1 MSLTYVIKSYE
12 TDFEDSSKTRVGFF
26 VTDAQGN
33 KLAIDKVVTTGS
45 KSKQTI
51 VTEAS
56 NAAQDE
62 INDWASQF
70 EVVGKTWNP
79 DTNSIEN

>member
-33 KLAIDKVVTTGS
+33 KLAVDKVVTTGS
-45 KSKQTI
+45 KSKNDIVSEAFDLAKDTI
-51 VTEAS
+51 D
-56 NAAQDE
+56 N
-62 INDWASQF
+62 WASQF
-70 EVVGKTWNP
+70 ELVGKNFNP
-79 DTNSIEN
+79 DTKEVE

>member
-33 KLAIDKVVTTGS
+33 KLAVDKVVTTGS
-45 KSKQTI
+45 KSKNNIISEAFDLAKDTI
-51 VTEAS
+51 DS
-56 NAAQDE
+56 C
-62 INDWASQF
+62 ASQF
-70 EVVGKTWNP
+70 EVVGKNFNP
-79 DTNSIEN
+79 DTKEVE

>member
-33 KLAIDKVVTTGS
+33 KLAVDKVVPTGS
-45 KSKQTI
+45 NSKETI
-51 VTEAS
+51 IKEAS
-56 NAAQDE
+56 DAAKDT
-62 INDWASQF
+62 IDTWASQF
-70 EVVGKTWNP
+70 EVVGKVWNP
-79 DTNSIEN
+79 DTDSFE

>member
-33 KLAIDKVVTTGS
+33 KLAVDKVVTTGS
-45 KSKQTI
+45 KSKNDIISEAFDLAKDTI
-51 VTEAS
+51 
-56 NAAQDE
+56 D
-62 INDWASQF
+62 DWASQF
-70 EVVGKTWNP
+70 ELVGKNFNP
-79 DTNSIEN
+79 DTKEVE

>member
-33 KLAIDKVVTTGS
+33 KLAVDKVVTTGS
-45 KSKQTI
+45 KSKNDIVSEAFDLAKDTI
-51 VTEAS
+51 DS
-56 NAAQDE
+56 
-62 INDWASQF
+62 WASQF
-70 EVVGKTWNP
+70 ELVGKNFNP
-79 DTNSIEN
+79 DTKEVE

>member
-33 KLAIDKVVTTGS
+33 KLAVDKVVTTGS
-45 KSKQTI
+45 KSKNNIISEAFDLAKDTI
-51 VTEAS
+51 DS
-56 NAAQDE
+56 
-62 INDWASQF
+62 WASQF
-70 EVVGKTWNP
+70 EVVGKNFNP
-79 DTNSIEN
+79 DTKEVE

>member
-33 KLAIDKVVTTGS
+33 KLAVDKVVTTGS
-45 KSKQTI
+45 KSKNDIISEAFDLAKDTI
-51 VTEAS
+51 DS
-56 NAAQDE
+56 
-62 INDWASQF
+62 WASQF
-70 EVVGKTWNP
+70 EVVGKNFNP
-79 DTNSIEN
+79 DTKEVE

>member
-33 KLAIDKVVTTGS
+33 KLAVDKLVTTGS
-45 KSKQTI
+45 KSKNDIVSEAFDLAKDTI
-51 VTEAS
+51 
-56 NAAQDE
+56 D
-62 INDWASQF
+62 DWASQF
-70 EVVGKTWNP
+70 ELVGKNFNP
-79 DTNSIEN
+79 DTKEVE

>member
-1 MSLTYVIKSYE
+1 MSLTYKIKSYE
-12 TDFEDSSKTRVGFF
+12 TDIEDSSKTRVGFY

-33 KLAIDKVVTTGS
+33 KLAIDKLVTTGS

>member
-33 KLAIDKVVTTGS
+33 KLAVDKVVTTGS
-45 KSKQTI
+45 KSKNDIVSEAFDLANATI
-51 VTEAS
+51 
-56 NAAQDE
+56 D
-62 INDWASQF
+62 DWASQY
-70 EVVGKTWNP
+70 ELVGKNIKP
-79 DTNSIEN
+79 DTKEVE

>member
-33 KLAIDKVVTTGS
+33 KLAVDKLVTTGS
-45 KSKQTI
+45 KSKNNIVSEAFDLAKDTI
-51 VTEAS
+51 
-56 NAAQDE
+56 D
-62 INDWASQF
+62 DWASQF
-70 EVVGKTWNP
+70 EVVGKNFNP
-79 DTNSIEN
+79 DTKEVE

>member
-1 MSLTYVIKSYE
+1 MSLIYTIKNYE
-12 TDFEDSSKTRVGFF
+12 TDTEDSSKTRVGFY

-33 KLAIDKVVTTGS
+33 KLAIDKLVTTGS

-51 VTEAS
+51 ITEAS

-62 INDWASQF
+62 INNWASQF

>member
-33 KLAIDKVVTTGS
+33 KLAVDKVVTTGS
-45 KSKQTI
+45 KSKNDIVSEAFDLAKDTI
-51 VTEAS
+51 DS
-56 NAAQDE
+56 
-62 INDWASQF
+62 WASQF
-70 EVVGKTWNP
+70 EVVGKNFNP
-79 DTNSIEN
+79 DTKEVE

>member
-33 KLAIDKVVTTGS
+33 KLAIDKLVTTGS
-45 KSKQTI
+45 KSKNDI
-51 VTEAS
+51 VSEAFDLAKS
-56 NAAQDE
+56 E
-62 INDWASQF
+62 IDAWASQF
-70 EVVGKTWNP
+70 EVVGKTFNA
-79 DTNSIEN
+79 DTKEVE